1 MEARRVFK
9 WGGPMNPIAMFE
21 NPAMAEQQML
31 YQLQME
37 QQQFWNQFQVR
48 PPSNDWE
55 RQQAIGALMQ
65 RYGRLSALQ
74 GDAMFLNSQ
83 GYGRLL
89 MAVNQELN
97 TILVTRDQYV
107 TAMQNPQP
115 PSAAPPPAPTA
126 PAPSGGGDVREW
138 LARSSAKQDESRRRM
153 VGDCIH
159 CGKPLEGRALCP
171 HCGRYQ

>member
-1 MEARRVFK
+1 
-9 WGGPMNPIAMFE
+9 MNPIAMFE

-37 QQQFWNQFQVR
+37 QQQFWYSFQVR
-48 PPSNDWE
+48 PPSNDPE

-89 MAVNQELN
+89 MAVSQELD
-97 TILVTRDQYV
+97 TIRATRDQYV
-107 TAMQNPQP
+107 NEMQNPQP
-115 PSAAPPPAPTA
+115 PPASTPAPTA

-138 LARSSAKQDESRRRM
+138 LARSSAEQDRIRRGM

-159 CGKPLEGRALCP
+159 CGKPLEGRAPCP
-171 HCGRYQ
+171 YCGRYQ

>member
-1 MEARRVFK
+1 
-9 WGGPMNPIAMFE
+9 MNPIAMFE

-31 YQLQME
+31 YQLQTE
-37 QQQFWNQFQVR
+37 QQQFWYQFQIR
-48 PPSNDWE
+48 QPSNDWE
-55 RQQAIGALMQ
+55 RQQAISALMQ

-97 TILVTRDQYV
+97 TVLATRDQYV
-107 TAMQNPQP
+107 NAMQNPQP
-115 PSAAPPPAPTA
+115 PPAAPSPPGPTA
-126 PAPSGGGDVREW
+126 PAPSGGDDVREG
-138 LARSSAKQDESRRRM
+138 LAQSSAKQDEIRRRM

-171 HCGRYQ
+171 YCGRYQ

>member
-1 MEARRVFK
+1 
-9 WGGPMNPIAMFE
+9 MNPFAMFE

-37 QQQFWNQFQVR
+37 QQQFWYQFQVR
-48 PPSNDWE
+48 PPLNDGE
-55 RQQAIGALMQ
+55 RQQAIGGLMQ
-65 RYGRLSALQ
+65 QYGRLSALQ

-97 TILVTRDQYV
+97 NILATRDHYV
-107 TAMQNPQP
+107 NAMQNPQP
-115 PSAAPPPAPTA
+115 PPAAGATAPPPAA
-126 PAPSGGGDVREW
+126 AAAASGGAEVREW
-138 LARSSAKQDESRRRM
+138 LARSSAEQDEIRRRM

-159 CGKPLEGRALCP
+159 CRKPLEGRAPCP

>member
-1 MEARRVFK
+1 
-9 WGGPMNPIAMFE
+9 MNPIAMFE

-37 QQQFWNQFQVR
+37 QQQFWYPFQVR

-97 TILVTRDQYV
+97 TILVTRDQCV
-107 TAMQNPQP
+107 NAMQNPQP
-115 PSAAPPPAPTA
+115 PPAAMQNPQPPPAAPPSPPSA
-126 PAPSGGGDVREW
+126 APSGGGDVAEW
-138 LARSSAKQDESRRRM
+138 LARSSAKQTEIMRGM

-159 CGKPLEGRALCP
+159 CARPLGGRALCP
-171 HCGRYQ
+171 HCGRYQR

>member
-1 MEARRVFK
+1 
-9 WGGPMNPIAMFE
+9 MNPIAMFE

-37 QQQFWNQFQVR
+37 QQQFWYQFQVR
-48 PPSNDWE
+48 PPLNDGE

-65 RYGRLSALQ
+65 QYGRLSALQ
-74 GDAMFLNSQ
+74 GDAMFLDSQ

-97 TILVTRDQYV
+97 NILATRDHYV
-107 TAMQNPQP
+107 NAMQNPQP
-115 PSAAPPPAPTA
+115 PPAAPATAPPPT
-126 PAPSGGGDVREW
+126 PAPSGGGELREW
-138 LARSSAKQDESRRRM
+138 LDRSSAEQDEIRRRM

>member
-1 MEARRVFK
+1 
-9 WGGPMNPIAMFE
+9 MNPIAMFE

-37 QQQFWNQFQVR
+37 QPQFWYQFQAR

-65 RYGRLSALQ
+65 RYGHLSVLQ

-97 TILVTRDQYV
+97 TILATRDQYV
-107 TAMQNPQP
+107 NAMQSQQPLPAAPPLPAAQSPPAAPQP
-115 PSAAPPPAPTA
+115 PPAA

-138 LARSSAKQDESRRRM
+138 LARSSAKQDEIRRRM

>member
-1 MEARRVFK
+1 
-9 WGGPMNPIAMFE
+9 
-21 NPAMAEQQML
+21 ML

-37 QQQFWNQFQVR
+37 QQQFWYQFQVHT
-48 PPSNDWE
+48 PSNAWE

-83 GYGRLL
+83 GYGQLL

-97 TILVTRDQYV
+97 TITATRDQYV
-107 TAMQNPQP
+107 NAMQNPQP
-115 PSAAPPPAPTA
+115 QPAAPP
-126 PAPSGGGDVREW
+126 PAPSGGGDVGEW
-138 LARSSAKQDESRRRM
+138 LARSSAKQDEIRRRM

>member
-1 MEARRVFK
+1 
-9 WGGPMNPIAMFE
+9 MNPIAMFE

-31 YQLQME
+31 YQLQVE
-37 QQQFWNQFQVR
+37 QQQFWYQFQVR
-48 PPSNDWE
+48 PPSNDSE

-97 TILVTRDQYV
+97 TIQATRDQYV
-107 TAMQNPQP
+107 NAMQNPQP
-115 PSAAPPPAPTA
+115 PAPAPPPAPTA

-138 LARSSAKQDESRRRM
+138 LAQSSAKQDEIRRRM

-171 HCGRYQ
+171 YCGRYQ

>member
-1 MEARRVFK
+1 
-9 WGGPMNPIAMFE
+9 MNPIGMFE

-37 QQQFWNQFQVR
+37 QQQFWYQFQVR
-48 PPSNDWE
+48 PPSNDGE
-55 RQQAIGALMQ
+55 RQQAIGGLMQ

-83 GYGRLL
+83 GYGQLL

-97 TILVTRDQYV
+97 TIMATRDQYV
-107 TAMQNPQP
+107 NAMQNPQP
-115 PSAAPPPAPTA
+115 PPAAPPPTPPPAAPPPAP
-126 PAPSGGGDVREW
+126 SGGGEVREW
-138 LARSSAKQDESRRRM
+138 LARSSAKQDEIRRRM
-153 VGDCIH
+153 VGDCVY

>member
-1 MEARRVFK
+1 
-9 WGGPMNPIAMFE
+9 MNPIAMFE

-31 YQLQME
+31 YQLQTE
-37 QQQFWNQFQVR
+37 QQQFWYQFQIR
-48 PPSNDWE
+48 QPSNDWE
-55 RQQAIGALMQ
+55 RQQAISALMQ

-97 TILVTRDQYV
+97 TVLATRDQYV
-107 TAMQNPQP
+107 NAMQNPQP
-115 PSAAPPPAPTA
+115 PPAVPSPPVPTA
-126 PAPSGGGDVREW
+126 PAPSGGDDVREW
-138 LARSSAKQDESRRRM
+138 LAQSSAKQDEIRRRM

-171 HCGRYQ
+171 YCGRYQ

>member
-1 MEARRVFK
+1 
-9 WGGPMNPIAMFE
+9 MNPIAMFE

-31 YQLQME
+31 YQLQTE
-37 QQQFWNQFQVR
+37 QQQFWYQFQIR
-48 PPSNDWE
+48 QPSNDWE
-55 RQQAIGALMQ
+55 RQQAISALMQ

-97 TILVTRDQYV
+97 TVLATRDQYV
-107 TAMQNPQP
+107 NAMQNPQP
-115 PSAAPPPAPTA
+115 PPAAPSPPVPTA
-126 PAPSGGGDVREW
+126 PAPSGGDDVREW
-138 LARSSAKQDESRRRM
+138 LAQSSAKQDEIRRQM

-171 HCGRYQ
+171 YCGRYQ

>member
-1 MEARRVFK
+1 
-9 WGGPMNPIAMFE
+9 MNPIAMFE

-31 YQLQME
+31 YQLQTE
-37 QQQFWNQFQVR
+37 QQQFWYQFQIR
-48 PPSNDWE
+48 QPSNDWE
-55 RQQAIGALMQ
+55 RQQAISALMQ

-97 TILVTRDQYV
+97 TVLATRDQFV
-107 TAMQNPQP
+107 NAMQNPQP
-115 PSAAPPPAPTA
+115 PPAAPSPPVPTA
-126 PAPSGGGDVREW
+126 PAPSGGDDVREW
-138 LARSSAKQDESRRRM
+138 LAQSSVKQDEIRRRM

-171 HCGRYQ
+171 YCGRYQ

>member
-1 MEARRVFK
+1 
-9 WGGPMNPIAMFE
+9 MNPIAMFE
-21 NPAMAEQQML
+21 NPAMAGQQML

-37 QQQFWNQFQVR
+37 QQQFWYQFQVH

-83 GYGRLL
+83 GYGQLL

-97 TILVTRDQYV
+97 TITATRDQYV
-107 TAMQNPQP
+107 NAMQNPQP
-115 PSAAPPPAPTA
+115 PPVAAPPVAPP

-138 LARSSAKQDESRRRM
+138 LARSSAKQDEIRRRM

-171 HCGRYQ
+171 HGGRYQ

>member
-1 MEARRVFK
+1 
-9 WGGPMNPIAMFE
+9 MNPIAMFE

-31 YQLQME
+31 YQLQTE
-37 QQQFWNQFQVR
+37 QQQFWYQFQIR
-48 PPSNDWE
+48 QPSNDWE
-55 RQQAIGALMQ
+55 RQQAISALMQ

-97 TILVTRDQYV
+97 TVLATRDQYV
-107 TAMQNPQP
+107 NAMQNPQP
-115 PSAAPPPAPTA
+115 RPAAPSPQVPTA

-138 LARSSAKQDESRRRM
+138 LAQSSAKQDEIRRRM

-171 HCGRYQ
+171 YCGRYQ

>member
-1 MEARRVFK
+1 
-9 WGGPMNPIAMFE
+9 MNPIAMFE

-31 YQLQME
+31 YQLQTE
-37 QQQFWNQFQVR
+37 QQQFWYQFQIR
-48 PPSNDWE
+48 QPSNDWE
-55 RQQAIGALMQ
+55 RQQAISALMQ

-97 TILVTRDQYV
+97 TVLATRDQYV
-107 TAMQNPQP
+107 NAMQNPQP
-115 PSAAPPPAPTA
+115 PPAAPSPPVPTA
-126 PAPSGGGDVREW
+126 PAPSGGDDVREG
-138 LARSSAKQDESRRRM
+138 LAQSSAKQDEIRRRM

-171 HCGRYQ
+171 YCGRYQ

>member
-1 MEARRVFK
+1 MEARRVFN
-9 WGGPMNPIAMFE
+9 GGPMNPIAMFE

-31 YQLQME
+31 Y
-37 QQQFWNQFQVR
+37 QFQVR

-89 MAVNQELN
+89 VAVNQELN
-97 TILVTRDQYV
+97 TVLATRDQYGN
-107 TAMQNPQP
+107 AMQNPP
-115 PSAAPPPAPTA
+115 PPAAPPPAPTA
-126 PAPSGGGDVREW
+126 PAPSREGDVREW
-138 LARSSAKQDESRRRM
+138 LARSSAQQDETRRRM

-159 CGKPLEGRALCP
+159 CGQPLEGRALCP

>member
-1 MEARRVFK
+1 
-9 WGGPMNPIAMFE
+9 MNPIAMFE

-37 QQQFWNQFQVR
+37 QQQFWYQFQVQQ
-48 PPSNDWE
+48 PSNDWE

-65 RYGRLSALQ
+65 RYARLSVLQ

-89 MAVNQELN
+89 TAVNQELN
-97 TILVTRDQYV
+97 TIQTTRDQYV
-107 TAMQNPQP
+107 NAMQNPQP
-115 PSAAPPPAPTA
+115 PPAPPAPPAPPPSAPF
-126 PAPSGGGDVREW
+126 GGGDVREW
-138 LARSSAKQDESRRRM
+138 LAQSSAEQDQIRRGM

-159 CGKPLEGRALCP
+159 CGRPLEGRTLCP
-171 HCGRYQ
+171 YCGRYQ

>member
-1 MEARRVFK
+1 
-9 WGGPMNPIAMFE
+9 MNPIAMFE

-31 YQLQME
+31 YQLQTE
-37 QQQFWNQFQVR
+37 QQQFWYQFQIR
-48 PPSNDWE
+48 QPSNDWE
-55 RQQAIGALMQ
+55 RQQAISALMQ

-97 TILVTRDQYV
+97 TVLATRDQYV
-107 TAMQNPQP
+107 NAMQNPQP
-115 PSAAPPPAPTA
+115 PPAVPSPPVPTA
-126 PAPSGGGDVREW
+126 PAPSGGDDVREW
-138 LARSSAKQDESRRRM
+138 LAQSSAKQDEIRRQM

-171 HCGRYQ
+171 YCGRYQ

>member
-1 MEARRVFK
+1 
-9 WGGPMNPIAMFE
+9 MNPIAMFE
-21 NPAMAEQQML
+21 NPAMAEQQLL
-31 YQLQME
+31 YQLQIE
-37 QQQFWNQFQVR
+37 QQQFWYQFQVR

-65 RYGRLSALQ
+65 QYGRLSALQ

-89 MAVNQELN
+89 MAVSQELN
-97 TILVTRDQYV
+97 SILANRDHYV
-107 TAMQNPQP
+107 NAMQNPQP
-115 PSAAPPPAPTA
+115 PPAAPQSPAPPQPA
-126 PAPSGGGDVREW
+126 PAPSGEGDVREW
-138 LARSSAKQDESRRRM
+138 LVRSSAKQDEIRLRM

-159 CGKPLEGRALCP
+159 CRKPLEGRALCP